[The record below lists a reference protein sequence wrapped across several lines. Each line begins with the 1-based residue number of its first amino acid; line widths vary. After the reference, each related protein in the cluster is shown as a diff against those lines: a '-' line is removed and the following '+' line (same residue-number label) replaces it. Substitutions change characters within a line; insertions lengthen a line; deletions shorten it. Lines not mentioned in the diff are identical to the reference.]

1 MRSTFLSYWIAYR
14 FWKSKKSY
22 SLINILT
29 YVTFFGIMI
38 AVAAL
43 IIVICV
49 FNGFEDV
56 IVSMTEVIY
65 PDISIT
71 KADGKP
77 FDKDSLNLDKI
88 KQIPGISF
96 IEPTIEAT
104 ALARYDDEQI
114 VVKVKGISTDSYNVQ
129 NITPYIIYGE
139 SQVIIFDSIPA
150 VILGSGVAHN
160 LNVNIND
167 YSRYLYLYSIKE
179 NSSQISATALF
190 TESACA
196 VSGIFAINQDYDNVY
211 IYAPISEVQNLLDI
225 GNNYSNIEINIAKG
239 ANLTKVKRELTKLV
253 PEGFIVKDR
262 QQQDELLYKILRNER
277 LIVFILLAFIVLIAS
292 LNVISSL
299 GLLLLDKQKR
309 VQTLYALGM
318 DISQLKKL
326 FLREGAIVVL
336 GGGLIGLL
344 LGSVI
349 AFLQLQFGIVP
360 MQGGEMVGYLAYPIA
375 FNFIDYF
382 FIILLL
388 IIISILLP
396 RLTVKRIDKNFV
408 TIRNN

>member
-77 FDKDSLNLDKI
+77 FDKRSLNLEKI
-88 KQIPGISF
+88 KQIRGISF

-104 ALARYDDEQI
+104 ALARYDDEQM
-114 VVKVKGISTDSYNVQ
+114 VVKVKGISTDGYNVQ

-139 SQVIIFDSIPA
+139 PKVTVLDSIPA
-150 VILGSGVAHN
+150 VIIGSGVAHN

-167 YSRYLYLYSIKE
+167 YSRYLFLYSIKE
-179 NSSQISATALF
+179 NSSQVSANALF

-196 VSGIFAINQDYDNVY
+196 VSGIFAVNQDYDNVY
-211 IYAPISEVQNLLDI
+211 IYAPILEVQNLLGI
-225 GNNYSNIEINIAKG
+225 GNNYSNIEINLAEG
-239 ANLTKVKRELTKLV
+239 ANLTKVKRELTKLL
-253 PEGFIVKDR
+253 PKGFIVKDR

-299 GLLLLDKQKR
+299 GLLLIDKQKR

-326 FLREGAIVVL
+326 FLREGAIIVL
-336 GGGLIGLL
+336 GGGVIGLL

-360 MQGGEMVGYLAYPIA
+360 MQGGEMVSYQAYPIA
-375 FNFIDYF
+375 FKFIDYF

-388 IIISILLP
+388 VIISILLP

-408 TIRNN
+408 AIRNN

>member
-114 VVKVKGISTDSYNVQ
+114 VVKVKGISTDGYNVQ

>member
-49 FNGFEDV
+49 FNGFEHV

-65 PDISIT
+65 PDISVT
-71 KADGKP
+71 KSDAKP
-77 FDKDSLNLDKI
+77 FDINSLNLDKI
-88 KQIPGISF
+88 KLINGISF

-114 VVKVKGISTDSYNVQ
+114 VVKVKGISTDGYNIQ
-129 NITPYIIYGE
+129 NIAPYVIYGE
-139 SQVIIFDSIPA
+139 PKVTVLDSIPA
-150 VILGSGVAHN
+150 VIIGSGVAHN

-167 YSRYLYLYSIKE
+167 YSRYLFLYSIKE
-179 NSSQISATALF
+179 NSSQVSANALF

-196 VSGIFAINQDYDNVY
+196 VSGIFAVNQDYDNVY
-211 IYAPISEVQNLLDI
+211 IYAPILEVQNLLGI
-225 GNNYSNIEINIAKG
+225 GNNYSNIEINLAEG
-239 ANLTKVKRELTKLV
+239 ANLTKVKRELTKLL

-299 GLLLLDKQKR
+299 GLLLIDKQKR

-326 FLREGAIVVL
+326 FLREGAIIVL
-336 GGGLIGLL
+336 GGGVIGLL

-360 MQGGEMVGYLAYPIA
+360 MQGGEMVGYQAYPIA
-375 FNFIDYF
+375 FKFIDYF

-388 IIISILLP
+388 VIISILLP

-408 TIRNN
+408 SIRNN

>member
-77 FDKDSLNLDKI
+77 FDKNALNLDKI

-114 VVKVKGISTDSYNVQ
+114 VVKVKGISTDGYNVQ

-139 SQVIIFDSIPA
+139 SRVIILDSIPA
-150 VILGSGVAHN
+150 VIIGSGVAHN

-167 YSRYLYLYSIKE
+167 YSRYLFLYSIKE
-179 NSSQISATALF
+179 NSSQVSATALF

-360 MQGGEMVGYLAYPIA
+360 MQGGEMVGYQAYPIA
-375 FNFIDYF
+375 FKFIDYL

-388 IIISILLP
+388 IIISILFP

-408 TIRNN
+408 AIRNN

>member
-49 FNGFEDV
+49 FNGFEHV

-71 KADGKP
+71 KSDAKP
-77 FDKDSLNLDKI
+77 FDINSLNLDKI
-88 KQIPGISF
+88 KLINGISF

-114 VVKVKGISTDSYNVQ
+114 VVKVKGISTDGYNIQ
-129 NITPYIIYGE
+129 NIAPYVIYGE
-139 SQVIIFDSIPA
+139 PKVTVLDSIPA
-150 VILGSGVAHN
+150 VIIGSGVAHN

-167 YSRYLYLYSIKE
+167 YSRYLFLYSIKE
-179 NSSQISATALF
+179 NSSQVSANALF

-196 VSGIFAINQDYDNVY
+196 VSGIFAVNQDYDNVY
-211 IYAPISEVQNLLDI
+211 IYAPILEVQNLLGI
-225 GNNYSNIEINIAKG
+225 GNNYSNIEINLAEG
-239 ANLTKVKRELTKLV
+239 ANLTKVKRELTKLL

-299 GLLLLDKQKR
+299 GLLLIDKQKR

-326 FLREGAIVVL
+326 FLREGAIIVL
-336 GGGLIGLL
+336 GGGVIGLL

-360 MQGGEMVGYLAYPIA
+360 MQGGEMVGYQAYPIA
-375 FNFIDYF
+375 FKFIDYF

-388 IIISILLP
+388 VIISILLP

-408 TIRNN
+408 SIRNN

>member
-49 FNGFEDV
+49 FNGFEHV

-71 KADGKP
+71 KSDAKP
-77 FDKDSLNLDKI
+77 FDINSLNLDKI
-88 KQIPGISF
+88 KLINGISF

-114 VVKVKGISTDSYNVQ
+114 VVKVKGISTDGYNIQ
-129 NITPYIIYGE
+129 NIAPYVIYGE
-139 SQVIIFDSIPA
+139 PKVTVLDSIPA
-150 VILGSGVAHN
+150 VIIGSGVAHN

-167 YSRYLYLYSIKE
+167 YSRYLFLYSIKE
-179 NSSQISATALF
+179 NSSQVSANALF

-196 VSGIFAINQDYDNVY
+196 VSGIFAVNQDYDNVY
-211 IYAPISEVQNLLDI
+211 IYAPILEVQNLLGI
-225 GNNYSNIEINIAKG
+225 GNNYSNIEINLAEG
-239 ANLTKVKRELTKLV
+239 ANLTKVKRELTKLL

-299 GLLLLDKQKR
+299 GLLLIDKQKR

-326 FLREGAIVVL
+326 FLREGAIIVL
-336 GGGLIGLL
+336 GGGVIGLL

-360 MQGGEMVGYLAYPIA
+360 MQGGEMVGYQAYPIA
-375 FNFIDYF
+375 FKFIDYF

-388 IIISILLP
+388 VIISILLP

-408 TIRNN
+408 FIRNN

>member
-49 FNGFEDV
+49 FNGFEHV

-71 KADGKP
+71 KADAKP
-77 FDKDSLNLDKI
+77 FDINSLNLDKI
-88 KQIPGISF
+88 KLINGISF

-114 VVKVKGISTDSYNVQ
+114 VVKVKGISTDGYNIQ
-129 NITPYIIYGE
+129 NIAPYVIYGE
-139 SQVIIFDSIPA
+139 PKVTVLDSIPA
-150 VILGSGVAHN
+150 VIIGSGVAHN

-167 YSRYLYLYSIKE
+167 YSRYLFLYSIKE
-179 NSSQISATALF
+179 NSSQVSANALF

-196 VSGIFAINQDYDNVY
+196 VSGIFAVNQDYDNVY
-211 IYAPISEVQNLLDI
+211 IYAPILEVQNLLGI
-225 GNNYSNIEINIAKG
+225 GNNYSNIEINLAEG
-239 ANLTKVKRELTKLV
+239 ANLTKVKRELTKLL

-299 GLLLLDKQKR
+299 GLLLIDKQKR

-326 FLREGAIVVL
+326 FLREGAIIVL
-336 GGGLIGLL
+336 GGGVIGLL

-360 MQGGEMVGYLAYPIA
+360 MQGGEMVGHLAYPIA
-375 FNFIDYF
+375 FKFIDYF

-388 IIISILLP
+388 VIISILLP

-408 TIRNN
+408 SIRNN

>member
-1 MRSTFLSYWIAYR
+1 MRSAFLSYWIAYR

-77 FDKDSLNLDKI
+77 FDKNALNLDKI
-88 KQIPGISF
+88 KQIPGISS

-114 VVKVKGISTDSYNVQ
+114 VVKVKGISADGYNVQ

-139 SQVIIFDSIPA
+139 SRVIILDSIPA
-150 VILGSGVAHN
+150 VIIGSGVAHN

-167 YSRYLYLYSIKE
+167 YSRYLFLYSIKE
-179 NSSQISATALF
+179 NSSQVSATALF

-239 ANLTKVKRELTKLV
+239 TNLTKVKRELTKLL

-299 GLLLLDKQKR
+299 GLLLIDKQKR

-326 FLREGAIVVL
+326 FLREGAIIVL
-336 GGGLIGLL
+336 SGGLIGLL
-344 LGSVI
+344 LGSAI

-360 MQGGEMVGYLAYPIA
+360 MQGGELVGYQAYPIA
-375 FNFIDYF
+375 FKFIDYF

-408 TIRNN
+408 AIRNN

>member
-1 MRSTFLSYWIAYR
+1 MRSAFLSYWIAYR

-77 FDKDSLNLDKI
+77 FDKNSLNLDKI
-88 KQIPGISF
+88 KQILGISF

-114 VVKVKGISTDSYNVQ
+114 VVKVKGISADGYNVQ

-139 SQVIIFDSIPA
+139 SRVTILDSIPA
-150 VILGSGVAHN
+150 VIIGTGVAHN

-167 YSRYLYLYSIKE
+167 YSRYLFLYSIKE
-179 NSSQISATALF
+179 NS
-190 TESACA
+190 
-196 VSGIFAINQDYDNVY
+196 
-211 IYAPISEVQNLLDI
+211 P
-225 GNNYSNIEINIAKG
+225 
-239 ANLTKVKRELTKLV
+239 
-253 PEGFIVKDR
+253 
-262 QQQDELLYKILRNER
+262 
-277 LIVFILLAFIVLIAS
+277 
-292 LNVISSL
+292 
-299 GLLLLDKQKR
+299 
-309 VQTLYALGM
+309 
-318 DISQLKKL
+318 
-326 FLREGAIVVL
+326 
-336 GGGLIGLL
+336 
-344 LGSVI
+344 
-349 AFLQLQFGIVP
+349 
-360 MQGGEMVGYLAYPIA
+360 
-375 FNFIDYF
+375 
-382 FIILLL
+382 
-388 IIISILLP
+388 
-396 RLTVKRIDKNFV
+396 
-408 TIRNN
+408 

>member
-49 FNGFEDV
+49 FNGFEHV

-71 KADGKP
+71 KADAKP
-77 FDKDSLNLDKI
+77 FDINSLNLDKI
-88 KQIPGISF
+88 KLINGISF

-114 VVKVKGISTDSYNVQ
+114 VVKVKGISTDGYNIQ
-129 NITPYIIYGE
+129 NIAPYVIYGE
-139 SQVIIFDSIPA
+139 PKVTVLDSIPA
-150 VILGSGVAHN
+150 VIIGSGVAHN

-167 YSRYLYLYSIKE
+167 YSRYLFLYSIKE
-179 NSSQISATALF
+179 NSSQVSANALF
-190 TESACA
+190 TESACV
-196 VSGIFAINQDYDNVY
+196 VSGIFAVNQDYDNVY
-211 IYAPISEVQNLLDI
+211 IYAPISEVQNLLGI
-225 GNNYSNIEINIAKG
+225 GNNYSNIEINLAEG
-239 ANLTKVKRELTKLV
+239 ANLTKVKRELTKLL

-299 GLLLLDKQKR
+299 GLLLIDKQKR

-326 FLREGAIVVL
+326 FLREGAIIVL
-336 GGGLIGLL
+336 GGGVIGLL

-360 MQGGEMVGYLAYPIA
+360 MQGGEMVGYQAYPIA
-375 FNFIDYF
+375 FKFIDYF

-388 IIISILLP
+388 VIISILLP

-408 TIRNN
+408 AIRNN

>member
-29 YVTFFGIMI
+29 YVTFLGIMI

-43 IIVICV
+43 IIVISV

-56 IVSMTEVIY
+56 ILSMTEVIY
-65 PDISIT
+65 PDLSIT
-71 KADGKP
+71 KADRKP
-77 FDKDSLNLDKI
+77 FDKNLINLDKI
-88 KQIPGISF
+88 IQIPGISF

-104 ALARYDDEQI
+104 ALARYHDEQI
-114 VVKVKGISTDSYNVQ
+114 VVKVKGISTDGYNIK
-129 NITPYIIYGE
+129 NIAPYIIYGE
-139 SQVIIFDSIPA
+139 PRITIRDSIPA
-150 VILGSGVAHN
+150 VIIGSGVAHN

-167 YSRYLYLYSIKE
+167 YSRYLFLYSIKE
-179 NSSQISATALF
+179 NSSQVSATALF
-190 TESACA
+190 TESACV
-196 VSGIFAINQDYDNVY
+196 VSGIFAVNQDYDNVY
-211 IYAPISEVQNLLDI
+211 VYAPISEVQNLLGM
-225 GNNYSNIEINIAKG
+225 GNNYSNLEINIANG
-239 ANLTKVKRELTKLV
+239 ANLNKVKRELIKIL
-253 PEGFIVKDR
+253 PEGFVVKDR

-277 LIVFILLAFIVLIAS
+277 LIVFILLAFIVMIAS

-299 GLLLLDKQKR
+299 GLLLIDKQKR

-326 FLREGAIVVL
+326 FLREGAIIVL

-344 LGSVI
+344 LGSII

-375 FNFIDYF
+375 FKFIDYF

-388 IIISILLP
+388 VIISILLP
-396 RLTVKRIDKNFV
+396 KLTVKRIDKNFV
-408 TIRNN
+408 AIRNN

>member
-114 VVKVKGISTDSYNVQ
+114 VVKVKGISTDGYNVQ

-167 YSRYLYLYSIKE
+167 YSRYLFLYSIKE
-179 NSSQISATALF
+179 NSSQVSANALF

>member
-114 VVKVKGISTDSYNVQ
+114 VVKVKGISTDGYNVQ

-139 SQVIIFDSIPA
+139 SRVIILDSIPA
-150 VILGSGVAHN
+150 VIIGSGVAHN

-167 YSRYLYLYSIKE
+167 YSRYLFLYSIKE
-179 NSSQISATALF
+179 NSSQVSATALF

>member
-1 MRSTFLSYWIAYR
+1 MRSAFLSYWIAYR

-114 VVKVKGISTDSYNVQ
+114 VVKVKGISTDGYNVQ

>member
-77 FDKDSLNLDKI
+77 FDKNSLNINKI

-114 VVKVKGISTDSYNVQ
+114 VVKVKGISTDGYNVQ

>member
-114 VVKVKGISTDSYNVQ
+114 VVKVKGISTDGYNVQ

-150 VILGSGVAHN
+150 VIIGSGVAHN

-408 TIRNN
+408 AIRNN

>member
-114 VVKVKGISTDSYNVQ
+114 VVKVKGISTDGYNVQ

-299 GLLLLDKQKR
+299 GLLLIDKQKR

-326 FLREGAIVVL
+326 FLREGTIIVL

>member
-1 MRSTFLSYWIAYR
+1 MKVAFLSYWIAYR

-49 FNGFEDV
+49 FNGFEEV

-77 FDKDSLNLDKI
+77 FDQNVLDISKINEIKDIVS
-88 KQIPGISF
+88 
-96 IEPTIEAT
+96 IEPTLEAT
-104 ALARYDDEQI
+104 ALARYGDEQL
-114 VVKVKGISTDSYNVQ
+114 VVKVKGITPNSYNSQ
-129 NITPYIIYGE
+129 NIAPYLIYGE
-139 SQVIIFDSIPA
+139 PLVSIRDSIPA

-160 LNVNIND
+160 LKVNIND
-167 YSRYLYLYSIKE
+167 YSRYLFLYSIKE
-179 NSSQISATALF
+179 TSSQISATALF
-190 TESACA
+190 TESACVVA
-196 VSGIFAINQDYDNVY
+196 GIFAVNQDYDNVY
-211 IYAPISEVQNLLDI
+211 VYAPISEVQNLLGL
-225 GNNYSNIEINIAKG
+225 GNNFSNLEINIANG
-239 ANLTKVKRELTKLV
+239 ANLNKVKRELTKLL
-253 PEGFIVKDR
+253 PEGFVVKDR

-299 GLLLLDKQKR
+299 GLLLIDKQKR

-318 DISQLKKL
+318 NISQLKKL
-326 FLREGAIVVL
+326 FLREGAIIVL
-336 GGGLIGLL
+336 GGGLIGLII
-344 LGSVI
+344 GSII

-360 MQGGEMVGYLAYPIA
+360 MQGGEMVGYLAYPID
-375 FNFIDYF
+375 FKFIDYI

-396 RLTVKRIDKNFV
+396 RLTVKRINKNFV
-408 TIRNN
+408 AIRNN

>member
-49 FNGFEDV
+49 FNGFEEV

-77 FDKDSLNLDKI
+77 FDKNSLNLDKI

-114 VVKVKGISTDSYNVQ
+114 VVKVKGISTDGYNVQ

-139 SQVIIFDSIPA
+139 SRVTILDSIPA
-150 VILGSGVAHN
+150 VIIGSGVAHN

-167 YSRYLYLYSIKE
+167 YSRYLFLYSIKE
-179 NSSQISATALF
+179 NSSQVSATALF

-196 VSGIFAINQDYDNVY
+196 VSGIFTINQDYDNVY
-211 IYAPISEVQNLLDI
+211 IYAPISEVQNLLGI
-225 GNNYSNIEINIAKG
+225 GNNYSNIEINIAKE
-239 ANLTKVKRELTKLV
+239 ANLTKVKKELTKLL

-299 GLLLLDKQKR
+299 GLLLIDKQKR

-326 FLREGAIVVL
+326 FLREGAIIVL

-344 LGSVI
+344 LGSAI

-360 MQGGEMVGYLAYPIA
+360 MQGGEMVGYQAYPIA
-375 FNFIDYF
+375 FKFIDYF

-408 TIRNN
+408 AIRNN